1 MTIARI
7 NSCPVRG
14 NMLIPLSD
22 HKRMITREMVEAIG
36 ITYHARFREDL
47 IQDHFPWFLLSVI
60 FGDRI
65 PETIAVRTFYMLRWE
80 ICSPLESIIGRGW
93 EGLVSVLDSGGYTRY
108 DFKAATKLLELSE
121 SIRQRFVKQNP

>member
-22 HKRMITREMVEAIG
+22 HKRMITREMVESIG
-36 ITYHARFREDL
+36 ISYHARFREDL

-60 FGDRI
+60 FDDRI
-65 PETIAVRTFYMLRWE
+65 PETIAVRTFYMLRWV
-80 ICSPLESIIGRGW
+80 ICSPPGVHNRARLGRTG
-93 EGLVSVLDSGGYTRY
+93 EYTGFWRLY
-108 DFKAATKLLELSE
+108 K
-121 SIRQRFVKQNP
+121 IRFQGCYKTA